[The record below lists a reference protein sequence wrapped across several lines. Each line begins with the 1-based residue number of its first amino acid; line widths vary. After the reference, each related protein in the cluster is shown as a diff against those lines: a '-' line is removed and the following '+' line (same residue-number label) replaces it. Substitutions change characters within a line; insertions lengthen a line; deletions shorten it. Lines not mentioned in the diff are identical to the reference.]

1 MEDWYRPAE
10 TVDTLLRSRAEQGL
24 FRAFASKRV
33 RGRLNCTVGWLG
45 GSAMEIV
52 FDPRSSRL
60 VFRDLLPEM
69 PLRSSIYKDFQG
81 FLRGRTVPEVPEHR
95 RIDPARIVL
104 KSTNSKGCV
113 SVALASVDGDL
124 EHLVSKGLKLVNEI
138 FLGFLRGPYHEYMVR
153 NFQEP
158 ED

>member
-10 TVDTLLRSRAEQGL
+10 TVDSLLRSRAEQGL
-24 FRAFASKRV
+24 FRAFSSKRV

-69 PLRSSIYKDFQG
+69 PLRSSIYKDFRG
-81 FLRGRTVPEVPEHR
+81 FLRGRAVPDVPEHR

-104 KSTNSKGCV
+104 KSTNSKGRV

>member
-10 TVDTLLRSRAEQGL
+10 TVDALLRSRAEQGL

-81 FLRGRTVPEVPEHR
+81 FLRGRAVADVPEHR

-104 KSTNSKGCV
+104 KSTNSKGRV

>member
-10 TVDTLLRSRAEQGL
+10 TVDALLRSRAEQGL

-33 RGRLNCTVGWLG
+33 RGRLNCSVGWLG
-45 GSAMEIV
+45 SGPIEIV

-81 FLRGRTVPEVPEHR
+81 FLRGRAVADVPEHR

-104 KSTNSKGCV
+104 KSTNSKGRV

>member
-10 TVDTLLRSRAEQGL
+10 TVDALLRARAEQGL

-33 RGRLNCTVGWLG
+33 RGRLNCSVGWLG
-45 GSAMEIV
+45 SSPMEIV
-52 FDPRSSRL
+52 FDPRNSRL
-60 VFRDLLPEM
+60 AFRNLLPDM

-81 FLRGRTVPEVPEHR
+81 FLRGRAVPDLPEHR
-95 RIDPARIVL
+95 RFDPTRIVL
-104 KSTNSKGCV
+104 KSTNSKGRV
-113 SVALASVDGDL
+113 TVALASVDGDL
-124 EHLVSKGLKLVNEI
+124 DHLVSKALKLVNEI